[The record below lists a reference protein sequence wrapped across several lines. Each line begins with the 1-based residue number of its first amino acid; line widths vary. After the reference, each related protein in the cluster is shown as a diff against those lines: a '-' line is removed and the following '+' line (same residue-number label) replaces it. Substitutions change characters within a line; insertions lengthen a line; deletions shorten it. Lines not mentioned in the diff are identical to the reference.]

1 MDLRLLSASS
11 AILSLGL
18 IVSLKNC
25 VSTITLNLILL
36 LFIISTMIYIY
47 SNIHN
52 RIIINE
58 KQIRINICIKNII
71 FLFWLVI
78 FLYKICILYTLEEH
92 VSGTGFLLTMICVSM
107 MNVFELNRS
116 RKEYFFVGTILV
128 FFILIIQILSNTNV
142 LLSIITTSC
151 FVLIA
156 QSIRFKLF
164 DFIEKINIKTNDN
177 ELMVEKLSSM
187 VYVDALTS
195 LYNRRYFNT
204 RIEDVLASK
213 KVDAY
218 LIIIDIDYFKQYND
232 SLGHV
237 VGDNCLM
244 KIAKSLILSLRGSSD
259 EVFRYGGEEFAIILK
274 NITKKECEKLCL
286 RIKNE
291 INSLKINH
299 PTSLV
304 SDCVTVSQG
313 ACSLINWMSI
323 SDFISAADENLYI
336 SKNSGR
342 NTFTVT

>member
-1 MDLRLLSASS
+1 
-11 AILSLGL
+11 
-18 IVSLKNC
+18 
-25 VSTITLNLILL
+25 
-36 LFIISTMIYIY
+36 
-47 SNIHN
+47 
-52 RIIINE
+52 
-58 KQIRINICIKNII
+58 
-71 FLFWLVI
+71 
-78 FLYKICILYTLEEH
+78 
-92 VSGTGFLLTMICVSM
+92 
-107 MNVFELNRS
+107 
-116 RKEYFFVGTILV
+116 KEYFFVGTILV